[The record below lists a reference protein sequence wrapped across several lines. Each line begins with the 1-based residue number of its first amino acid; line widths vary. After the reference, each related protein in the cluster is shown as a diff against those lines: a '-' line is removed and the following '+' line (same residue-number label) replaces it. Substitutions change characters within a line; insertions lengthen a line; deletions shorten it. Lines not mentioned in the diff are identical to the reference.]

1 MKNLKKEFA
10 ENVFDRPKMKK
21 YLQPRAYKEICKAQ
35 DCVDDTPCAISQK
48 SADNFAKAVKKWA
61 RSKGV
66 TRFTHWFQPLN
77 NFTAGKR
84 DSLFSV
90 DEMGAVS
97 VKFRGKELQKGEG
110 DASSFP
116 NGGLRQTFEARGI
129 TNWDC
134 LSQPFI
140 KDGCLFVPTTF
151 KSFTGEALDKKT
163 PLLRSL
169 SALNVQAL
177 RLLHLAGFHCKMV
190 TSVVGAEQEYFL
202 VDKRK
207 FLQRPD
213 LLFCGRTLVGA
224 APPKGQE
231 LFDHYYRPPNQK
243 IVAFWQQ
250 VNLELW
256 KLGIIAK
263 TEHKEV
269 APNQFELAPCYAQVN
284 VACDQN
290 QMVMQ
295 TLQSVAE
302 KLGLVC
308 LLHEKPF
315 LNFNGSGKHNNWS
328 LLADKTEN
336 LFESGDTPA
345 TQARFVLFLTCVLRA
360 VDLHQDLLRFAVA
373 NAANDCRL
381 GGYEAPPQMISV
393 FLGEIFDSLTNA
405 LNSTWTLG
413 ADKLPKTCVLTDRN
427 RTSPFAFTGNKF
439 EFRTVGS
446 SASLAD
452 CNTILNVAVAESLQ
466 FFADKLQNSQNF
478 WKDAQQLTKETL
490 EKHGRIVFCGNNYS
504 QKWQREAEQR
514 GLLNVPNAFCAAK
527 CLTDEKNTL
536 LFDQYGVLSP
546 RELSARQQIFW
557 ENYADTI
564 CLETNV
570 TAVCLK
576 KIVPKMQ
583 TYLNL
588 LLNIAEKQ
596 HRIKANG
603 EEAWQA
609 KRVSQIVAEL
619 EKHIEKLQNAAEK
632 CKNMTQTHEKAQFA
646 AETLI
651 PLMDQARQTADN
663 AECVCPSDLWPMPTY
678 GDLLFST

>member
-1 MKNLKKEFA
+1 MKKLKKDFA
-10 ENVFDRPKMKK
+10 KNVFDRAKMKK
-21 YLQPRAYKEICKAQ
+21 YLARRAYKEICKAQ

-48 SADNFAKAVKKWA
+48 SADNFAKGVKKWA
-61 RSKGV
+61 LSLGV

-90 DEMGAVS
+90 DETGAAL
-97 VKFRGKELQKGEG
+97 VKFRGKELQRGEG

-116 NGGLRQTFEARGI
+116 SGGLRQTFEARGV

-140 KDGCLFVPTTF
+140 KDNCLFVPTTF

-177 RLLHLAGFHCKMV
+177 RLLNLAGFDCKRV
-190 TSVVGAEQEYFL
+190 ASVVGAEQEYFL
-202 VDKRK
+202 VDKEK

-231 LFDHYYRPPNQK
+231 LFDHYYRPPNQRV
-243 IVAFWQQ
+243 VAFWHQ

-256 KLGIIAK
+256 ELGIIAK

-269 APNQFELAPCYAQVN
+269 APNQFELAPCYAEMN

-336 LFESGDTPA
+336 LFEPGDTA
-345 TQARFVLFLTCVLRA
+345 LTQARFVLFLTCVVRA
-360 VDLHQDLLRFAVA
+360 VDLHQDLLCFAVA

-381 GGYEAPPQMISV
+381 GGYEAPPKTVSV
-393 FLGEIFDSLTNA
+393 FLGEIYDSLTTA
-405 LNSTWTLG
+405 LNGSWKLG
-413 ADKLPKTCVLTDRN
+413 FDKLPQPCVLTDRN

-452 CNTILNVAVAESLQ
+452 CNTVLNVALAESLQ
-466 FFADKLQNSQNF
+466 YFADKLQNSQNF
-478 WKDAQQLTKETL
+478 WHDAQQLTKATL

-504 QKWQREAEQR
+504 QEWQKEAQQR

-527 CLTDEKNTL
+527 CLTKEKNTT
-536 LFDQYGVLSP
+536 LFDQCGVLTP
-546 RELSARQQIFW
+546 RELAARQQIFW

-564 CLETNV
+564 CLEGNA
-570 TAVCLK
+570 TAMCLK

-588 LLNIAEKQ
+588 LLEIADKK
-596 HRIKANG
+596 HRLKAVG
-603 EEAWQA
+603 EEMQQA
-609 KRVSQIVAEL
+609 KRVAQIVADL
-619 EKHIEKLQNAAEK
+619 QKHIENLQNAVQK
-632 CKNMTQTHEKAQFA
+632 CKNMPKISEKAQFA
-646 AETLI
+646 ADTLI
-651 PLMDQARQTADN
+651 PLMSKARETADK

-678 GDLLFST
+678 EDLLFSL